1 MFSRRRSKLRFVLAP
16 ALQISH
22 PSRLRGQHEL
32 STIHDEQ
39 WKTECIHRLQQD
51 RFAEE
56 CLERVISKQ
65 QGRIDKMQKIA
76 HCGYNVKEIL
86 VRNCQAPDTAEDVL
100 ARRYWSLEILNAMQ
114 RRKGI
119 QVWSQATTPEISI
132 SLEEALG
139 AFDMFVLETREGDIS
154 DISARLDQLAAQ
166 LRVESPNIE
175 EMSIRQRALEIARF
189 VRRQG
194 LVGVRSEEDYHVL
207 RNRFI
212 GIALFDDEHQALPL
226 ISVAI
231 YCCVAQR
238 LGVNAQPCS
247 IPFHVY
253 AIVTP
258 GKGYNL
264 DGKEMDSESQEDRM
278 FMDPFRQ
285 DEEVAEDA
293 LKRLL
298 NSICAPTSTHEDFLG
313 ASSVV
318 KVIFRNARNIANAV
332 QSGETNDPPR
342 RSALS
347 SWNTGLPDMDGSF
360 YGALW
365 SMIIF
370 DPDNRRNYLHH
381 IVQFFQ
387 EGFTVDVDLIENTI
401 FPMFNA
407 SPERDAILSLIEEVR
422 GRDRAARPI
431 TRRTPDTINVKYRV
445 GQKFEHRRYHY
456 EGVIIGWDDRCRASE
471 AWMRQMNID
480 GLNQGRHQSFYNVLV
495 ADKSNRY
502 VAEENINISTHE
514 PSEAMMRLAG
524 KYFKR
529 WDQQTGAFISNIRDE
544 YPDD

>member
-1 MFSRRRSKLRFVLAP
+1 
-16 ALQISH
+16 
-22 PSRLRGQHEL
+22 
-32 STIHDEQ
+32 
-39 WKTECIHRLQQD
+39 
-51 RFAEE
+51 
-56 CLERVISKQ
+56 
-65 QGRIDKMQKIA
+65 MQKIV
-76 HCGYNVKEIL
+76 HCGYNAKEIL
-86 VRNCQAPDTAEDVL
+86 IRNCEAPDTAEDVL

-119 QVWSQATTPEISI
+119 RVWSQAARQES
-132 SLEEALG
+132 SVSMVEALG

-154 DISARLDQLAAQ
+154 DIFARLDQLAAQ

-175 EMSIRQRALEIARF
+175 EMSTRHKAVEIARF

-194 LVGVRSEEDYHVL
+194 LAGIRNEEDYHVL

-231 YCCVAQR
+231 YCCIAQR

-253 AIVTP
+253 STVTP
-258 GKGYNL
+258 ERGYSL
-264 DGKEMDSESQEDRM
+264 DGREMEFESQEERM

-285 DEEVAEDA
+285 DEEISEDS

-298 NSICAPTSTHEDFLG
+298 TSMGVLAPTHGDFLG
-313 ASSVV
+313 ASSVTKMV
-318 KVIFRNARNIANAV
+318 FRNARNIANAV
-332 QSGETNDPPR
+332 QSGETMDPPR

-365 SMIIF
+365 SMILL

-387 EGFTVDVDLIENTI
+387 EGFIIDVDLIENTI
-401 FPMFNA
+401 FPMF
-407 SPERDAILSLIEEVR
+407 STTPESEAIMNLIQDVR
-422 GRDRAARPI
+422 SRDRAARPI
-431 TRRTPDTINVKYRV
+431 TRRTPDTSNVKYRV

-471 AWMRQMNID
+471 AWMRQMDID
-480 GLNQGRHQSFYNVLV
+480 RLSQGRHQSFYNVLV

-502 VAEENINISTHE
+502 VAEENISISTHE